1 MGKQNRTMFKSLL
14 SIVIT
19 CLPIPKNIPIEV
31 LNNCYKNLKR
41 YINNGLRKHTL
52 RFNKIETNE
61 P

>member
-1 MGKQNRTMFKSLL
+1 MDVIYVWPFPI
-14 SIVIT
+14 IV
-19 CLPIPKNIPIEV
+19 PKNIPIEV